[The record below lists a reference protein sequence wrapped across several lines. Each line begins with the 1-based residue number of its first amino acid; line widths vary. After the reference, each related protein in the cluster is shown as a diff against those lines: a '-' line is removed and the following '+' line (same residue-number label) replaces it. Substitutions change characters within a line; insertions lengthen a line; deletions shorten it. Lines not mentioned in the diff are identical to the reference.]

1 MKRKFCLLA
10 VAGGLVTLA
19 APAYAQFNKPED
31 AIRYRQSAFVLMSNH
46 MGRINAQ
53 LKSSSPN
60 IQVIQSSAALA
71 EVMSKLPFE
80 AFIPGSES
88 GGTPPTRAKPE
99 VFKDQD
105 KIKSLAEKMQGEMV
119 KLNTVAKGGDVNAIR
134 AQFGEVGKAC
144 KACHDDY
151 RKDL

>member
-1 MKRKFCLLA
+1 
-10 VAGGLVTLA
+10 
-19 APAYAQFNKPED
+19 
-31 AIRYRQSAFVLMSNH
+31 

-53 LKSSSPN
+53 LKSGSPDV
-60 IQVIQSSAALA
+60 QVIQRSAAIA
-71 EVMSKLPFE
+71 EFASKLPYE
-80 AFIPGSES
+80 AFIPGSET

-99 VFKDQD
+99 VFKDTD
-105 KIKSLAEKMQGEMV
+105 KIKSLAEKMQGEV
-119 KLNTVAKGGDVNAIR
+119 AKLNTVAKGGDIAAIR

>member
-1 MKRKFCLLA
+1 MQKTLCLLA
-10 VAGGLVTLA
+10 VAGSLVTVA
-19 APAYAQFNKPED
+19 APANAQFNKPED
-31 AIRYRQSAFVLMSNH
+31 AIRYRQSAFVVMGNH

-60 IQVIQSSAALA
+60 IQVIQASAAVA
-71 EVMSKLPFE
+71 EVMSKLPYE
-80 AFIPGSES
+80 AFVPGSES

-99 VFKDQD
+99 VFKDSD

-119 KLNTVAKGGDVNAIR
+119 KLNAAAKTGDISAIR
-134 AQFGEVGKAC
+134 AQFGETGKAC

>member
-1 MKRKFCLLA
+1 MKRTLCLLA
-10 VAGGLVTLA
+10 VGTFATLA

-31 AIRYRQSAFVLMSNH
+31 AIRYRQAAFVLMGNN

-53 LKSSSPN
+53 LKSSTPN
-60 IQVIQSSAALA
+60 IQVIQSSAALV
-71 EVMSKLPFE
+71 ETMSKLPYE

-99 VFKDQD
+99 VFKDGD
-105 KIKSLAEKMQGEMV
+105 KIKTLADKMQTEVV
-119 KLNTVAKGGDVNAIR
+119 KLNTVAKGGDIGAIR
-134 AQFGEVGKAC
+134 AQFGEVGKSC

-151 RKDL
+151 RKD